1 MDGLESTAETVSP
14 DRVAFG
20 RGYPVWIMGID
31 GTWRRS
37 CVLKAVSHAEA
48 ELELEGSIEG
58 LNLKEFFLL
67 LSSTG
72 LAYRRCELI
81 RVNGS
86 EIDVRF
92 LKSKN
97 RPGRSTSRDDS

>member
-1 MDGLESTAETVSP
+1 LVESTSPERVS
-14 DRVAFG
+14 FG
-20 RGYPVWIMGID
+20 RGYNVWIMGID
-31 GTWRRS
+31 GTWRRN
-37 CVLKAVSHAEA
+37 CVLKAVSSVDA

-72 LAYRRCELI
+72 LAYRRCELV

-92 LKSKN
+92 LKARN
-97 RPGRSTSRDDS
+97 RSGKGSPSRDDRIDG

>member
-1 MDGLESTAETVSP
+1 MATENTGPE
-14 DRVAFG
+14 RVAFG
-20 RGYPVWIMGID
+20 RGYSVWIMAID
-31 GTWRRS
+31 GTWRRN
-37 CVLKAVSHAEA
+37 CILKAVSASEA

-72 LAYRRCELI
+72 LAYRRCELV

-86 EIDVRF
+86 QIDVRF
-92 LKSKN
+92 LKAKSKN
-97 RPGRSTSRDDS
+97 ARAAMSDRDGRVDA

>member
-1 MDGLESTAETVSP
+1 MATENAAPE
-14 DRVAFG
+14 RVTFG
-20 RGYPVWIMGID
+20 RGYNVWIMGID
-31 GTWRRS
+31 GTWRRN
-37 CVLKAVSHAEA
+37 CILKAVSAVDA

-92 LKSKN
+92 LKSKGKTKPK
-97 RPGRSTSRDDS
+97 REEQLEA

>member
-1 MDGLESTAETVSP
+1 MPAENKGP
-14 DRVAFG
+14 ERVMFG
-20 RGYPVWIMGID
+20 RGYAVWIMGID
-31 GTWRRS
+31 GTWRRN
-37 CVLKAVSHAEA
+37 CILKAVSAVDA

-72 LAYRRCELI
+72 LAYRRCELV

-92 LKSKN
+92 LKAKGKTKP
-97 RPGRSTSRDDS
+97 RREEAVDA

>member
-1 MDGLESTAETVSP
+1 MASENAGPEK
-14 DRVAFG
+14 VAFG
-20 RGYPVWIMGID
+20 RGYNVWIMGID
-31 GTWRRS
+31 GTWRRN
-37 CVLKAVSHAEA
+37 CVLKAVSAVDA

-72 LAYRRCELI
+72 LAYRRCELV
-81 RVNGS
+81 RVNGT

-92 LKSKN
+92 LKARSK
-97 RPGRSTSRDDS
+97 GTSASSRRDDRIAS

>member
-1 MDGLESTAETVSP
+1 MATENAGPE
-14 DRVAFG
+14 RVTFG
-20 RGYPVWIMGID
+20 RGYNVWIMGID
-31 GTWRRS
+31 GTWRRN
-37 CVLKAVSHAEA
+37 CILKAVSAVDA

-92 LKSKN
+92 LKSKGKTKPK
-97 RPGRSTSRDDS
+97 REEQLEA

>member
-1 MDGLESTAETVSP
+1 MTTENIGTE
-14 DRVAFG
+14 RVTFG
-20 RGYPVWIMGID
+20 RGYAVWIMGID

-37 CVLKAVSHAEA
+37 CVLKAVSSFEA

-92 LKSKN
+92 LKTKN
-97 RPGRSTSRDDS
+97 RSGRPMGGRDDRMDS